1 MNGLWRWRSPFVIN
15 MLTRQHGVTINFGES
30 PKWVAGDLYPCSRYF
45 LSCCTVKYAHVIL
58 GDHLDFSKFCW
69 YTFSPPCFLSSF
81 LCAAPLPL
89 LVLFVLLRHTF
100 SGWKLLCPCDVSA
113 RDDFHLFVEL
123 YTELDVPNLLIKLQI
138 SWTVTP
144 YAQISTLAFYLK
156 EWCHCVDNLVI
167 SLWLLRE
174 NV

>member
-1 MNGLWRWRSPFVIN
+1 MASKLWQWRSPFVIN
-15 MLTRQHGVTINFGES
+15 MLTRQRGVTIDFDES
-30 PKWVAGDLYPCSRYF
+30 SKWAAGDLYPCSRYF
-45 LSCCTVKYAHVIL
+45 LSRCTIKYAHVIL
-58 GDHLDFSKFCW
+58 GDQLDFSKLIHF
-69 YTFSPPCFLSSF
+69 FSSLFFLSSF

-89 LVLFVLLRHTF
+89 LGLFALLCHTF

>member
-1 MNGLWRWRSPFVIN
+1 MVWQWHSPFVIN
-15 MLTRQHGVTINFGES
+15 MLTRQHGVTINFDES

-45 LSCCTVKYAHVIL
+45 LLCCTVKYAHVIVR
-58 GDHLDFSKFCW
+58 DHLDFSQLCW
-69 YTFSPPCFLSSF
+69 YTVLLPVFFYLHSCVLPHSPF
-81 LCAAPLPL
+81 LCYLHC
-89 LVLFVLLRHTF
+89 FVIL

-113 RDDFHLFVEL
+113 ADDFHLFVEL